1 MDAINQIL
9 NARDS
14 TSDHMSLTRHKKKKR
29 KEKKGCC
36 RLRDFSKKDN
46 NQLKKL
52 NLDRSLDD
60 SKKWVLI
67 GTFVRCHDGIA
78 LTFLE

>member
-14 TSDHMSLTRHKKKKR
+14 TSDHISLTRHKKKKR

-52 NLDRSLDD
+52 NLGR
-60 SKKWVLI
+60 
-67 GTFVRCHDGIA
+67 
-78 LTFLE
+78 